1 MNLRDGLN
9 MAAEEGLD
17 LVEVAPQAK
26 PPVCRIMDYGKY
38 KYEQAKKAK
47 EARKNQN
54 IINIKEIQVG
64 LKIEEHDLETKVKRA
79 RKFLENRD
87 KVKLRIIFRGREIT
101 HQDQGL
107 NLIKIIAEKVE
118 DLGKPENKPRVEGR
132 NMIVVIS
139 PHPEKK

>member
-118 DLGKPENKPRVEGR
+118 DLGKLENKPRVEGR